1 MNPNDHSSEGS
12 VRRVLVTGAGRGIGL
27 AIADL
32 MAQAGYEVIIHA
44 FTSSNSAESLATKIT
59 KRGGRATVIIGDL
72 GSSDAV
78 DQMMNNCPPVDILI
92 NNAAVAQEKPFESIS
107 GSDFDHVLAV
117 NLRAPF
123 LLIQRVLPHMI
134 SQSWGRIVNISSIGG
149 QWGGVNQIH
158 YASAKAGLIGLTR
171 SIAKTYGRV
180 GITSN
185 AIAPGLV
192 ATDMSADELSRPD
205 GQLKLETIPVGRV
218 CHPSEVAS
226 AALYLVSDEA
236 AYVTGQTLNLN
247 GGMLFS

>member
-1 MNPNDHSSEGS
+1 MQSRERGETL
-12 VRRVLVTGAGRGIGL
+12 VRRALVTGAGRGIGL
-27 AIADL
+27 AIADRL
-32 MAQAGYEVIIHA
+32 AQAGYEVIIHA
-44 FTSSNSAESLATKIT
+44 FTNSQLAEEASSKIINE
-59 KRGGRATVIIGDL
+59 GGRAVVMLGDL
-72 GSSDAV
+72 SEPHIIK
-78 DQMMNNCPPVDILI
+78 QMMNNCPPVDILI
-92 NNAAVAQEKPFESIS
+92 NNAAVAQEKPFETIS
-107 GSDFDHVLAV
+107 SSDFDHMIAV

-134 SQSWGRIVNISSIGG
+134 KQSWGRIVNISSIGG

-180 GITSN
+180 GVTSN

-192 ATDMSADELSRPD
+192 ATEMSADELSRPD
-205 GQLKLETIPVGRV
+205 GRSKLETIPVGRI

>member
-1 MNPNDHSSEGS
+1 MQSQEAGEKL
-12 VRRVLVTGAGRGIGL
+12 VRRALVTGAGRGIGL
-27 AIADL
+27 AIAERL
-32 MAQAGYEVIIHA
+32 TQAGYEVIIHA
-44 FTSSNSAESLATKIT
+44 FTNSQLAEEASSKIIGE
-59 KRGGRATVIIGDL
+59 GGRAVVMLGDL
-72 GSSDAV
+72 SKPHV
-78 DQMMNNCPPVDILI
+78 IEQMMNDCPPVDILI
-92 NNAAVAQEKPFESIS
+92 NNAAVAQEKPFETIS